1 MAKNILILESSPR
14 RKGNTS
20 VLAGHAAR
28 AMQEEGL
35 SVDLVHLHG
44 MKIEPCNHCD
54 GCLRKALPCILQ
66 DDMQTIYPKLIASD
80 GLILASPIYWFNIN
94 AQLKTCMDRWNGLFQ
109 NHPRLF
115 AGKPV
120 GVILVYGD
128 TDLYTSGAINAIHT
142 LESAFRYLGAVPL
155 GFVHGTTNN
164 VGDAEKDA
172 ILMQKAWQIG
182 KSMAESLREADS

>member
-1 MAKNILILESSPR
+1 MANNILILESSPR

-20 VLAGHAAR
+20 VLADR
-28 AMQEEGL
+28 TFKAMQEEGL

-44 MKIEPCNHCD
+44 MKIEPCNHWD
-54 GCLRKALPCILQ
+54 GCLRKALPCVIQ
-66 DDMQTIYPKLIASD
+66 DDMQKLYPKLMALD

-94 AQLKTCMDRWNGLFQ
+94 AQLKTCMDRWYGLFQ
-109 NHPRLF
+109 NQPRLF

-142 LESAFRYLGAVPL
+142 LETTFRYIGALSLGY
-155 GFVHGTTNN
+155 VHGTTNN
-164 VGDAEKDA
+164 IGDAEKDE
-172 ILMQKAWQIG
+172 LLLNRAWKMG
-182 KSMAESLREADS
+182 KRMAETLRQNDS